1 MHTQLPSWF
10 GSTVRVGLAG
20 GALVLLLSGCVPI
33 GTDGSTP
40 VETGA
45 PASTPSGPQTG
56 RATAAPDN
64 NPVDTPV
71 GTPVTL
77 TCEQLVAAQTIYDF
91 NPNFGLL
98 SGFTPAAG
106 SLAAIA
112 VAENGLACQWI
123 NQTSGETIQIAVADL
138 PAPRIGELAATASSG
153 DVIGGI
159 GDQAY
164 FANGSGQVFDGSFWV
179 AAESTVFGT
188 WDDAAPLVAAAV
200 ASLR

>member
-1 MHTQLPSWF
+1 M
-10 GSTVRVGLAG
+10 GLAG

-33 GTDGSTP
+33 GTDGST
-40 VETGA
+40 VETGTPTSA
-45 PASTPSGPQTG
+45 PSGTPTSSG
-56 RATAAPDN
+56 TAAPDD

-71 GTPVTL
+71 GTPITL
-77 TCEQLVAAQTIYDF
+77 TCEQLVNAQAIYDF

-123 NQTSGETIQIAVADL
+123 NQTSGETIQISVADL
-138 PAPRIGELAATASSG
+138 PTPRISELASTASSG
-153 DVIGGI
+153 EAIGGV
-159 GDQAY
+159 GNRAY
-164 FANGSGQVFDGSFWV
+164 FADGAAQVFDGSYWV
-179 AAESTVFGT
+179 TGESTVFGT
-188 WDDAAPLVAAAV
+188 WDDAAPLVQDAV

>member
-20 GALVLLLSGCVPI
+20 GALILLLSGCVPI

-40 VETGA
+40 VETGT
-45 PASTPSGPQTG
+45 PTTTPSGTPTS
-56 RATAAPDN
+56 RATAAPDG

-71 GTPVTL
+71 GTPISL
-77 TCEQLVAAQTIYDF
+77 TCEQLVNAQAIFDF

-98 SGFTPAAG
+98 GSFTPAAG

-112 VAENGLACQWI
+112 VAENGLACRWI

-138 PAPRIGELAATASSG
+138 PAPRISELASTASSG
-153 DVIGGI
+153 ETLRGI
-159 GDQAY
+159 GDLAY
-164 FANGSGQVFDGSFWV
+164 FANGAAQAFDGSFWV
-179 AAESTVFGT
+179 TGESTVFVTG
-188 WDDAAPLVAAAV
+188 DDAAPLVRAAV
-200 ASLR
+200 VSLR

>member
-10 GSTVRVGLAG
+10 GSTVRVGLGG

-40 VETGA
+40 VETGT
-45 PASTPSGPQTG
+45 PTSTPSGTPTG
-56 RATAAPDN
+56 PATAAPDD
-64 NPVDTPV
+64 NPVETPV
-71 GTPVTL
+71 GTPITL
-77 TCEQLVAAQTIYDF
+77 TCEQLVSAQAIYDF

-98 SGFTPAAG
+98 GGFTPAAG

-123 NQTSGETIQIAVADL
+123 NQTSGESIQISVADL
-138 PAPRIGELAATASSG
+138 PAARISELAARASSG
-153 DVIGGI
+153 AVIDGV

-164 FANGSGQVFDGSFWV
+164 FANGAAQVFDGSNWV
-179 AAESTVFGT
+179 AAESAAFFG
-188 WDDAAPLVAAAV
+188 WEDAAPLIEAAL